1 MEFDTKYFD
10 VVNINNVRYTNLVSI
25 RLLNIVVTITSHGPT
40 LSNNHCRKH
49 ATLLGITHFNNNNH
63 WATLICGIYVSIVWV
78 TQELEPKGY
87 YFTGFPTLHLLHSK
101 DYFLCHF
108 QYMCCGIH
116 PLHHRAYI
124 FLQPTCR
131 FLFVSGVNIWCPR
144 VVYAYLCLCLCVL

>member
-1 MEFDTKYFD
+1 MVQHFQTIIVENMQPFW
-10 VVNINNVRYTNLVSI
+10 VSHTS
-25 RLLNIVVTITSHGPT
+25 TITIIEPH
-40 LSNNHCRKH
+40 LFVVFMY
-49 ATLLGITHFNNNNH
+49 LL
-63 WATLICGIYVSIVWV
+63 CGIYVSIVWV